1 MEDDDVWIRVV
12 CQDDP
17 LELVSS
23 RQLHLVRL
31 PHLVLV
37 TASSTSG
44 FGRRRVR
51 WTHGGDWN
59 FLFALSDGG
68 SGKCSG

>member
-1 MEDDDVWIRVV
+1 MEDDDVWIKVV

-17 LELVSS
+17 LELDSS

-37 TASSTSG
+37 TASG
-44 FGRRRVR
+44 FGRRRIR
-51 WTHGGDWN
+51 WIHGGDWN
-59 FLFALSDGG
+59 FLFALALRLWFSKS
-68 SGKCSG
+68 SG